1 MKDDYVYLLNDA
13 NIFSKKDSRK
23 LMDHVNEMDENIDK
37 VLSLTYE
44 LLKKNKIIDS
54 IKSIKEK
61 MNNYL

>member
-13 NIFSKKDSRK
+13 NIFSKKDYRK